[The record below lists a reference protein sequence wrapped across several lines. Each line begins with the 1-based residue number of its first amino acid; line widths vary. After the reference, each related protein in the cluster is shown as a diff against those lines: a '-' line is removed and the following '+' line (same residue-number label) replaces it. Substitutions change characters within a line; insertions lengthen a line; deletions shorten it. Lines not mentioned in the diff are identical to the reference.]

1 MKDLDRD
8 RIMQQMVHHYE
19 IMAEIIEND
28 LDDLLDSKEIKIS
41 LKILK
46 SASKAIENSVTN
58 IELSSSFLDG
68 QYAPIRKAYLDAL
81 LTSNTK
87 SAHKIILDTKKEN
100 VSLLD
105 IYEEILA
112 KTMTEIGELWHKN
125 TITVD
130 REHYATS
137 VTQTVMS
144 SFYEEIFDQPK
155 RNLTLLSCAVGS
167 ELHELGIRM
176 LADVFE
182 YHGWNTYYLGAALP
196 MKSILNAIE
205 EYQPDLV
212 ALSVTMAPYLKTC
225 KDIVGA
231 IRKKYPN
238 VKIAVGG
245 RAFTT
250 TEKLWEKWD
259 IDMYADSTR
268 GLLSW
273 ANDTFNER
281 LTSL

>member
-1 MKDLDRD
+1 
-8 RIMQQMVHHYE
+8 
-19 IMAEIIEND
+19 
-28 LDDLLDSKEIKIS
+28 
-41 LKILK
+41 
-46 SASKAIENSVTN
+46 
-58 IELSSSFLDG
+58 
-68 QYAPIRKAYLDAL
+68 
-81 LTSNTK
+81 
-87 SAHKIILDTKKEN
+87 
-100 VSLLD
+100 
-105 IYEEILA
+105 
-112 KTMTEIGELWHKN
+112 
-125 TITVD
+125 
-130 REHYATS
+130 
-137 VTQTVMS
+137 
-144 SFYEEIFDQPK
+144 
-155 RNLTLLSCAVGS
+155 
-167 ELHELGIRM
+167 M

-231 IRKKYPN
+231 IREKYPN